1 MRIELPDPH
10 INQQKILDSNARFRV
25 VMAGR
30 RFGKSELSQIEIIV
44 NALQGK
50 QVFYVTPTYNL
61 ARVFFDQLA
70 KAVPFEAN
78 KFEADILSLVKDAD
92 AATAQLK
99 TIQDNLTKQ
108 IASIQKLATDAEKNY
123 DAQDKI
129 WDKAKIAAENLGLKK
144 EDIKG
149 WKEFENSR
157 LTIRKAFDAANKFR
171 K

>member
-1 MRIELPDPH
+1 MNTQQSIYNKLFKNEQTELASH
-10 INQQKILDSNARFRV
+10 KIDLGV
-25 VMAGR
+25 VEDIA
-30 RFGKSELSQIEIIV
+30 SS
-44 NALQGK
+44 
-50 QVFYVTPTYNL
+50 T
-61 ARVFFDQLA
+61 A
-70 KAVPFEAN
+70 KAN

-92 AATAQLK
+92 TATAQLK

-157 LTIRKAFDAANKFR
+157 LTIRKAFDAANKF
-171 K
+171 KK

>member
-1 MRIELPDPH
+1 MNTQKSIYEKLFKNEQATELASH
-10 INQQKILDSNARFRV
+10 KIDLGV
-25 VMAGR
+25 VEDIA
-30 RFGKSELSQIEIIV
+30 SS
-44 NALQGK
+44 
-50 QVFYVTPTYNL
+50 T
-61 ARVFFDQLA
+61 A
-70 KAVPFEAN
+70 KAN

-92 AATAQLK
+92 TATAQLK

>member
-1 MRIELPDPH
+1 MNTTKSVYNRLFAEDKVELASERVELGVIED
-10 INQQKILDSNARFRV
+10 ITS
-25 VMAGR
+25 
-30 RFGKSELSQIEIIV
+30 S
-44 NALQGK
+44 
-50 QVFYVTPTYNL
+50 T
-61 ARVFFDQLA
+61 A
-70 KAVPFEAN
+70 KAN
-78 KFEADILSLVKDAD
+78 KIEADIFSLVKDAD
-92 AATAQLK
+92 TATAQLK

-108 IASIQKLATDAEKNY
+108 IASINKLVVDAEKNY

>member
-1 MRIELPDPH
+1 MNTQKSIYEKLFKNEQTELASH
-10 INQQKILDSNARFRV
+10 KIDLGV
-25 VMAGR
+25 VEDIA
-30 RFGKSELSQIEIIV
+30 SS
-44 NALQGK
+44 
-50 QVFYVTPTYNL
+50 T
-61 ARVFFDQLA
+61 A
-70 KAVPFEAN
+70 KAN

-92 AATAQLK
+92 TATAQLK

-108 IASIQKLATDAEKNY
+108 IASIQKLATDALKNY

-144 EDIKG
+144 EEIKG

-157 LTIRKAFDAANKFR
+157 LTIRKAFDASNKYR

>member
-1 MRIELPDPH
+1 MNTQKSIYEKLFKNEQTELASH
-10 INQQKILDSNARFRV
+10 KIDLGV
-25 VMAGR
+25 VEDIA
-30 RFGKSELSQIEIIV
+30 SS
-44 NALQGK
+44 
-50 QVFYVTPTYNL
+50 T
-61 ARVFFDQLA
+61 A
-70 KAVPFEAN
+70 KAN

-92 AATAQLK
+92 TATAQLK

-108 IASIQKLATDAEKNY
+108 IASIQKLATDALKNY

-144 EDIKG
+144 EEIKG

>member
-1 MRIELPDPH
+1 MNTQKSIYEKLFKNEQTELASH
-10 INQQKILDSNARFRV
+10 KIDLGV
-25 VMAGR
+25 VEDIA
-30 RFGKSELSQIEIIV
+30 SS
-44 NALQGK
+44 
-50 QVFYVTPTYNL
+50 T
-61 ARVFFDQLA
+61 A
-70 KAVPFEAN
+70 KAN

-92 AATAQLK
+92 TATAQLK

-144 EDIKG
+144 EEIKG

-157 LTIRKAFDAANKFR
+157 LTIRKAFDAANKF
-171 K
+171 KK

>member
-1 MRIELPDPH
+1 MNTTKSIYEKLFKYEQATELASH
-10 INQQKILDSNARFRV
+10 KIDLGV
-25 VMAGR
+25 VEDIAA
-30 RFGKSELSQIEIIV
+30 S
-44 NALQGK
+44 
-50 QVFYVTPTYNL
+50 T
-61 ARVFFDQLA
+61 A
-70 KAVPFEAN
+70 KAN

>member
-1 MRIELPDPH
+1 MNTTKSIYEKLFKYEQATELASH
-10 INQQKILDSNARFRV
+10 KIDLGV
-25 VMAGR
+25 VEDIAA
-30 RFGKSELSQIEIIV
+30 S
-44 NALQGK
+44 
-50 QVFYVTPTYNL
+50 T
-61 ARVFFDQLA
+61 A
-70 KAVPFEAN
+70 KAN

-92 AATAQLK
+92 ASTAQLK